1 MGGPV
6 WAIEP
11 TQVINYVSCHDNHT
25 LFDKLQLTCPD
36 ASLAELVAMNKIASA
51 IVITSQGVPFFQAGE
66 EILRTKEKADGTFD
80 HNSYASPS
88 SLNAIKWDD
97 LNKAEY
103 ADVHDYYKGLIE
115 FRMNHAA
122 LRMSSS
128 SDISKYMNIF
138 MNGSNDQNVIAYEL
152 SGEANGEISDGI
164 IVVFNPSAEAAKVDL
179 PEGEWKIC
187 VNGEKAG
194 TEVLGTA
201 TGSVDVNAV
210 STMILVKGAVK
221 LSDDVQTDTPTTDNT
236 NDTTTPAPT
245 ASNESPSTGDSPLST
260 ILFVVLALSV
270 ISVIASIVLGKKKTN

>member
-1 MGGPV
+1 
-6 WAIEP
+6 
-11 TQVINYVSCHDNHT
+11 
-25 LFDKLQLTCPD
+25 
-36 ASLAELVAMNKIASA
+36 
-51 IVITSQGVPFFQAGE
+51 
-66 EILRTKEKADGTFD
+66 
-80 HNSYASPS
+80 
-88 SLNAIKWDD
+88 
-97 LNKAEY
+97 
-103 ADVHDYYKGLIE
+103 
-115 FRMNHAA
+115 MNHAA

-201 TGSVDVNAV
+201 TGSVYVNAV